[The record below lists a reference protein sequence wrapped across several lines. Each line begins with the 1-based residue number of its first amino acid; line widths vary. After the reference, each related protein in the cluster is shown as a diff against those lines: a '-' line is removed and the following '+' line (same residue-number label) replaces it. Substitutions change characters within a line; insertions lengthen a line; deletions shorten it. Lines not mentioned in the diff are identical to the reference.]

1 MVGIVTERGCEC
13 LFDREE
19 EVGSPALNL
28 AIPRRSMDGRWV
40 MARYVDVLPN
50 VNAPNYISMDAR
62 LGWRP
67 NDRWEFSVV
76 GQNLLDSHH
85 VEFAPTLVQT
95 TPTEVN
101 RGVYAQIVWRR

>member
-1 MVGIVTERGCEC
+1 MSTWD
-13 LFDREE
+13 L
-19 EVGSPALNL
+19 
-28 AIPRRSMDGRWV
+28 PRRTELDI

-50 VNAPNYISMDAR
+50 VNAPSYISMDVR

-67 NDRWEFSVV
+67 NDCWEFSVV
-76 GQNLLDSHH
+76 GQNLLNSHH

-101 RGVYAQIVWRR
+101 RGIYAQVVWRP